1 MAICQCCD
9 IWDWIHNLPPIPKW
23 KSNSMSMPVCSST
36 SNQPSLNLS
45 VAKSRDAPSF
55 YFSILANFSLP
66 ISLWTSKPF
75 TLNAKSSR
83 KLIDEAIVPKLM
95 TNLIEDVLKY
105 GSSNKRLVYRIP
117 KLDSIAK
124 FKDIFNFVFLSL
136 TFLVCIYEAP
146 TDIRCACLTTLKD
159 QLTCSQSRQASKQLM
174 RHLGSNIEEQWVR
187 SINVAFTN
195 WIVELKEENC
205 SLKTPSPLFSY
216 ALSTIGLWKVQLYC
230 PVIAMDVVSSS
241 SSSADPRLQ
250 FSLNYHQ
257 LEGVIQFYYKVTA
270 RERWIDVAMSID
282 NLRLDVVRLVNET
295 LIRERGVGS
304 SEKHFPSQISLQL
317 TPIFQSDVI
326 SVSVGKSSENPVRE
340 IGTER
345 TIETSID
352 LPTSVGIRVAAGES
366 STINLKPW
374 KFEESVYGNTAI
386 LNWFL
391 HDTMSGREVSSTKP
405 SLLSLLH
412 PKSWFKNR
420 YSSAYRPFTRQGGIV
435 FAKDGYGDGVCWKVD
450 KNAMGRTMEWEV
462 KGMVWL
468 TYWPNR
474 HRTLYNETRRLEF
487 KDTIYI
493 TLV

>member
-9 IWDWIHNLPPIPKW
+9 IWDWIHNLPPIPEW

-45 VAKSRDAPSF
+45 VAKSRDAQSF

-105 GSSNKRLVYRIP
+105 GSSNKRLLYRIP

-136 TFLVCIYEAP
+136 TFLICIYEAP

-282 NLRLDVVRLVNET
+282 NLR
-295 LIRERGVGS
+295 
-304 SEKHFPSQISLQL
+304 
-317 TPIFQSDVI
+317 
-326 SVSVGKSSENPVRE
+326 
-340 IGTER
+340 
-345 TIETSID
+345 
-352 LPTSVGIRVAAGES
+352 
-366 STINLKPW
+366 
-374 KFEESVYGNTAI
+374 
-386 LNWFL
+386 
-391 HDTMSGREVSSTKP
+391 
-405 SLLSLLH
+405 
-412 PKSWFKNR
+412 
-420 YSSAYRPFTRQGGIV
+420 
-435 FAKDGYGDGVCWKVD
+435 
-450 KNAMGRTMEWEV
+450 
-462 KGMVWL
+462 
-468 TYWPNR
+468 
-474 HRTLYNETRRLEF
+474 
-487 KDTIYI
+487 
-493 TLV
+493 